1 MQGCNHVIA
10 SHPVGAKRRRMTGS
24 AKQSIVTEHA
34 ERWIASSLSL
44 LAMTEPF
51 ATSYS
56 GSARVYR
63 GVEPG
68 AGGTVSISLP
78 VKMGAEVGWP
88 FGEPPACSTVTA

>member
-1 MQGCNHVIA
+1 MQGCIHVIA

-44 LAMTEPF
+44 LAMTERSVTCSK
-51 ATSYS
+51 AQI
-56 GSARVYR
+56 YR